1 VTIVLSDGL
10 KVWNYLKN
18 TLQAESRMMIFMIAI
33 ENVRI
38 VLVRTTH
45 PGNIGAAAR
54 AMKNMGFSQLYLV
67 QPQYY
72 PHLEATTRCSGA
84 EDLLA
89 TAVVAD
95 SIAQAI
101 SGCHLIFGTSARSR
115 ALPWPLLNPR
125 ECANKVKTYAADQSM
140 VAILFGQERSGL
152 SNDELALCHY
162 HLHIPCNPNF
172 SSLNLAAAVQVVTYE
187 LRMALM
193 GEDKDI
199 GQDEVA
205 ALASAEQIDQF
216 YKHLEETL
224 IKIGFLNPAN
234 PRRLMRKLHRLYNR
248 VLLEQNEINILRG
261 ILSAINQMISN
272 KEKD

>member
-1 VTIVLSDGL
+1 M
-10 KVWNYLKN
+10 N
-18 TLQAESRMMIFMIAI
+18 FMVAI
-33 ENVRI
+33 ENIRI

-45 PGNIGAAAR
+45 PGNIGAVAR

-67 QPQYY
+67 QPQHY

-89 TAVVAD
+89 TAVVTD

-101 SGCHLIFGTSARSR
+101 SGCHLILGTSARSR

-125 ECANKVKTYAADQSM
+125 ECANKVKTDIADQSM

-193 GEDKDI
+193 GEDKDM
-199 GQDEVA
+199 GQGEVA

-224 IKIGFLNPAN
+224 IKIGFLNPVK
-234 PRRLMRKLHRLYNR
+234 PRRLMRKLHRLFSR
-248 VLLEQNEINILRG
+248 ALLEQNEINILRG
-261 ILSAINQMISN
+261 ILSALTSSSP
-272 KEKD
+272 